1 MLPVLALLYC
11 WVQGPCCMVLPFCID
26 NCYHVHDTNATPA
39 RPCPDPSALTP
50 LTPLRN

>member
-1 MLPVLALLYC
+1 MLGNAVLPVLALLYC

-39 RPCPDPSALTP
+39 RPSAP
-50 LTPLRN
+50 LTPCATT